1 MGSEVLP
8 YVADGGTLF
17 GAAFL
22 LRRCLIAVVALVG
35 TLSTKDYRRDSAL
48 KVLRILRFRLPPDE
62 EASPPH

>member
-8 YVADGGTLF
+8 YVADGGVLF

-48 KVLRILRFRLPPDE
+48 KVLRMLRFRLPPDE
-62 EASPPH
+62 EASRPH

>member
-8 YVADGGTLF
+8 YVAHGGMLF

-35 TLSTKDYRRDSAL
+35 ILSTKDHRRDSAL
-48 KVLRILRFRLPPDE
+48 KVLRLLHFRLPLDE
-62 EASPPH
+62 DASPPR